1 MKQTMNKLF
10 LSIVVAFAATIFCGT
25 VSAQSKTDKRVSRE
39 QLAEKQARHIAQ
51 QLAFDDKTTQLFVAT
66 YCDCQKEIWALGPR
80 AKAERRGEMS
90 DKESEQTLKNR
101 FEHSQKILT
110 IREKYYKKYSEF
122 LTQKQIMR
130 VYEIEKQMMKKLQE
144 VREHKRRTNI
154 ETKERMKRK
163 KLEEGKGAPK
173 SQGQE
178 TANK

>member
-1 MKQTMNKLF
+1 
-10 LSIVVAFAATIFCGT
+10 
-25 VSAQSKTDKRVSRE
+25 
-39 QLAEKQARHIAQ
+39 
-51 QLAFDDKTTQLFVAT
+51 
-66 YCDCQKEIWALGPR
+66 
-80 AKAERRGEMS
+80 MS

-144 VREHKRRTNI
+144 VREHKRRTDI

-163 KLEEGKGAPK
+163 KFVERNVAAKASKGA
-173 SQGQE
+173 
-178 TANK
+178 